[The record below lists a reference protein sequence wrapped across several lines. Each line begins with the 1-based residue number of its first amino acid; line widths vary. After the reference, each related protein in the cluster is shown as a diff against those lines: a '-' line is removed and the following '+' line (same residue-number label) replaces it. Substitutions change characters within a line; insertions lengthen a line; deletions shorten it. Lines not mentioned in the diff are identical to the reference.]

1 MRFQVQGIEAIYSR
15 TSLCDANYATCG
27 RQFCTDILPLK
38 LLSSALF
45 NFALEGAIHAKQ
57 YDDLQVAASIIQCFA
72 YIDKAIIAYQ
82 DASFIYDW

>member
-1 MRFQVQGIEAIYSR
+1 MRFQVQGIEAICSR
-15 TSLCDANYATCG
+15 TSLCDANYVTCG

-38 LLSSALF
+38 LLSSGLF
-45 NFALEGAIHAKQ
+45 NFALEDSIHAKQ

-72 YIDKAIIAYQ
+72 YIDKSIIAYQ

>member
-1 MRFQVQGIEAIYSR
+1 M
-15 TSLCDANYATCG
+15 
-27 RQFCTDILPLK
+27 
-38 LLSSALF
+38 F